1 VREIVAELP
10 DGNGHNGGGLKMEQ
24 FTAVREASG
33 GLIARALQGDLAVPD
48 FSRLEREARP
58 ARVGSY
64 GRLPLSSVTSPNTA
78 THNRRTLVYGVTPSS
93 DIYVMSGFVVQE
105 APKSWASSYS

>member
-1 VREIVAELP
+1 MELMTRIRTAGIGSDDPRVREIVAELP

-24 FTAVREASG
+24 FTAVCEASG

-64 GRLPLSSVTSPNTA
+64 GATAPQQCYVT
-78 THNRRTLVYGVTPSS
+78 
-93 DIYVMSGFVVQE
+93 
-105 APKSWASSYS
+105 